1 MHVRHESELFRR
13 ARRRSS
19 HRLADAVT
27 RFAGS
32 TIFVWLHVAW
42 FSAWML
48 LNTVGPDHFD
58 PFPYGL
64 IVSLE
69 AIFLSTFV
77 LITQNREAQ
86 REEIRAQLD
95 FETNVRT
102 EAWVEALARASGIDP
117 REVRARA
124 EHRLELDLPDRP
136 HRATKEPA

>member
-1 MHVRHESELFRR
+1 MHIRHETHLFRR

-19 HRLADAVT
+19 DRLADAVT
-27 RFAGS
+27 RFTGS
-32 TIFVWLHVAW
+32 MAFVWLHVAW

-48 LNTVGPDHFD
+48 LNTVAPDHFD
-58 PFPYGL
+58 PFPYGLLTL

-77 LITQNREAQ
+77 LISQNREAK

-102 EAWVEALARASGIDP
+102 EVCVEALARAAGIDP
-117 REVRARA
+117 HEVRERA
-124 EHRLELDLPDRP
+124 ERRL
-136 HRATKEPA
+136 A